1 MMIKEETLKNVFLY
15 GMMPTAA
22 AIVAVDTVPCMINN
36 PASVMLFIPMYALI
50 GDTYNKC
57 LKKFGGTE

>member
-1 MMIKEETLKNVFLY
+1 MRIKEETLKNVFLF

-22 AIVAVDTVPCMINN
+22 AFILTKTVPEMVVN
-36 PASVMLFIPMYALI
+36 PASSLVFIPMYALM

-57 LKKFGGTE
+57 LKRFGGTK